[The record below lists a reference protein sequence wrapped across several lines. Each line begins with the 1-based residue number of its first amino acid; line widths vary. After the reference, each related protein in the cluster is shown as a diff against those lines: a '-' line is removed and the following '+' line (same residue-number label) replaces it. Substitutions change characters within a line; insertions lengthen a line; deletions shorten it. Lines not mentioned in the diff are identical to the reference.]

1 LGRGKKGREMS
12 GEQGDHPGRHIR
24 PYGAGMHPYQQ
35 QRWLTLSDLLMENRI
50 VFLEGVIDDASANNV
65 VMKLLYLQSEKRN
78 QEISLYINS
87 PGGYVSSTLAI
98 YDTMQFLDSPVATYA
113 IGLCA
118 SGAAL
123 LLAGGAK
130 GKRTALPHAK
140 IMLHQPAGEV
150 GGQASDIEIAAK
162 EVLRDKETLIRIFT
176 KHTGQDADKIRRE
189 TERDRYFT
197 AEEAKAYGL
206 VDEVLGQSPEEKPK
220 QGETP

>member
-1 LGRGKKGREMS
+1 MRNHP
-12 GEQGDHPGRHIR
+12 HPGDSESGLVRTR
-24 PYGAGMHPYQQ
+24 AAMMHQYQQ
-35 QRWLTLSDLLMENRI
+35 QRFLTLSDLLLENRI
-50 VFLEGVIDDASANNV
+50 IFLEGVIDDGAANNI

-113 IGLCA
+113 IGLVA

-123 LLAGGAK
+123 LLAGGTK
-130 GKRTALPHAK
+130 GKRFSLPHAK
-140 IMLHQPAGEV
+140 VMLHQPAGEV

-162 EVLRDKETLIRIFT
+162 QVLKDKETLIQIFAL
-176 KHTGQDADKIRRE
+176 HSGQDPEKIRRE

-197 AEEAKAYGL
+197 PQEAKEWGL
-206 VDEVLGQSPEEKPK
+206 VDEVLEHAADEKK
-220 QGETP
+220 

>member
-1 LGRGKKGREMS
+1 MASHQQPQGFDGRLV
-12 GEQGDHPGRHIR
+12 R
-24 PYGAGMHPYQQ
+24 PASAMPPYQQ
-35 QRWLTLSDLLMENRI
+35 QRWLTLSDLLLENRI
-50 VFLEGVIDDASANNV
+50 VFLESVIDDVCANNI
-65 VMKLLYLQSEKRN
+65 VMKLLYLQSEKRT

-113 IGLCA
+113 IGLVA

-130 GKRTALPHAK
+130 GKRYALPHAK

-150 GGQASDIEIAAK
+150 GGQASDIAIAAK
-162 EVLRDKETLIRIFT
+162 EVLRDKETLIRIFAG
-176 KHTGQDADKIRRE
+176 HTGQDPARIRSE

-197 AEEAKAYGL
+197 PQEAKEYGL
-206 VDEVLGQSPEEKPK
+206 VDEVLEHTPEVKK
-220 QGETP
+220 

>member
-1 LGRGKKGREMS
+1 MASHQQPQGFDGRLV
-12 GEQGDHPGRHIR
+12 R
-24 PYGAGMHPYQQ
+24 PSSAMPPYQQ
-35 QRWLTLSDLLMENRI
+35 QRWLTLSDLLLENRI
-50 VFLEGVIDDASANNV
+50 VFLEGIIDDAGANSV
-65 VMKLLYLQSEKRN
+65 VMKLLYLQSEKRS

-113 IGLCA
+113 IGLVA

-130 GKRTALPHAK
+130 GKRYSLPHAK

-150 GGQASDIEIAAK
+150 GGQASDIAIAAK
-162 EVLRDKETLIRIFT
+162 EVLRDKETLIRIFAG
-176 KHTGQDADKIRRE
+176 HTGQDPAKIRSE

-197 AEEAKAYGL
+197 PQEAKEYGL
-206 VDEVLGQSPEEKPK
+206 VDEVLEHTPEVKK
-220 QGETP
+220 

>member
-1 LGRGKKGREMS
+1 MRNRP
-12 GEQGDHPGRHIR
+12 HPGDSESSLVRTR
-24 PYGAGMHPYQQ
+24 AAMMHQYQQ
-35 QRWLTLSDLLMENRI
+35 QRFLTLSDLLLENRI
-50 VFLEGVIDDASANNV
+50 IFLEGVIDDGAANNI

-113 IGLCA
+113 IGLVA

-123 LLAGGAK
+123 LLAGGTK
-130 GKRTALPHAK
+130 GKRFSLPHAK
-140 IMLHQPAGEV
+140 VMLHQPAGEV

-162 EVLRDKETLIRIFT
+162 QVLKDKETLVQIFAR
-176 KHTGQDADKIRRE
+176 HSGQDPEKIRRE

-197 AEEAKAYGL
+197 PQEAKEWGL
-206 VDEVLGQSPEEKPK
+206 VDEVLEHAADEKK
-220 QGETP
+220 

>member
-1 LGRGKKGREMS
+1 MPHHPMHDSRLGRPTSAMGSS
-12 GEQGDHPGRHIR
+12 G
-24 PYGAGMHPYQQ
+24 YQQ

-50 VFLEGVIDDASANNV
+50 IFLEGVIDDVTANNI

-113 IGLCA
+113 IGLVA

-123 LLAGGAK
+123 LLTGGAK
-130 GKRTALPHAK
+130 GKRYALPHAK
-140 IMLHQPAGEV
+140 VMLHQPAGEV
-150 GGQASDIEIAAK
+150 GGQASDIAIAAK
-162 EVLRDKETLIRIFT
+162 EVLRDKETLIKIIAT
-176 KHTGQDADKIRRE
+176 HSGQDPEKIRRE

-197 AEEAKAYGL
+197 AQEAKEWGL
-206 VDEVLGQSPEEKPK
+206 VDEVLVQAIEEKK
-220 QGETP
+220 